1 MPNWS
6 SRLEVHVAG
15 QIVSPI
21 TSFTTAF
28 ATAITPIHSIEA
40 DNVGVIKKPQ
50 TITFTMTVPAVV
62 PVPTDPQSPAT
73 NVADIY
79 KLAVNGSKFDVAL
92 VVRSGNDWAFK
103 SLLFQECYITSA
115 SPSNVTVGTTSGQLD
130 TVPVATFS
138 GVVTKFLDTKNG
150 TFLGGGNDGCK
161 HSSPGRRGAA
171 AQGAELRRY

>member
-15 QIVSPI
+15 VIVSPI
-21 TSFTTAF
+21 TSFTTTF

-40 DNVGVIKKPQ
+40 DNVGVIRKPQ

-62 PVPTDPQSPAT
+62 SDPPSQPPAK

-79 KLAVNGSKFDVAL
+79 KLAVNGAKFDVAL
-92 VVRSGNDWAFK
+92 VVKSGNDWAFK
-103 SLLFQECYITSA
+103 SLLFSDCYITSA
-115 SPSNVTVGTTSGQLD
+115 NPSSVTVGTTSGQLD

-138 GVVTKFLDTKNG
+138 GVVTKFLDKNG
-150 TFLGGGNDGCK
+150 DFLTAG
-161 HSSPGRRGAA
+161 
-171 AQGAELRRY
+171 

>member
-50 TITFTMTVPAVV
+50 SMTFTMTVPAAG
-62 PVPTDPQSPAT
+62 TDSTFENAAALYQ
-73 NVADIY
+73 
-79 KLAVNGSKFDVAL
+79 LAVQGLAFEVAL
-92 VVRSGNDWAFK
+92 VVKSGPDWSFK
-103 SLLFQECYITSA
+103 SLLFSECYITSA
-115 SPSNVTVGTTSGQLD
+115 NPSTVNVPAGTTSGVLD
-130 TVPVATFS
+130 TMPIATF
-138 GVVTKFLDTKNG
+138 GGIIKKFVGPDG
-150 TFLGGGNDGCK
+150 SFLTVG
-161 HSSPGRRGAA
+161 
-171 AQGAELRRY
+171 